1 MKIKLHTEKHPEDN
15 AMLQGLYSRS
25 PASVDDH
32 LEKLA
37 KVGSGDFMNKYYVNY
52 GHSSL
57 GDCGYITIYIEGV
70 SMLAAK
76 AVQDNALYAGQEVS
90 SRFVNWSNQF
100 FINPFETEKDP
111 FDTGF
116 NNDVAN
122 WVEYKTDYLY
132 SQYRLFYISN
142 LPKLV
147 THIKTKYPRQETEK
161 ETVYDKAVLA
171 RAFDILRGFLPCGA
185 STNVAWTTSL
195 RKANDHVRHL
205 AAHPLLEVRQVAHNI
220 HKELIATYPN
230 SIKPLPAYADLPTYE
245 KLSTQFY
252 GFRFPCN
259 GFETFQPVK
268 NPAGWPVD
276 FQLARKNE
284 DFQQYMK
291 AEYLTLINDRPK
303 YSELPKHDT
312 FFDQRIIATS
322 VLDFGSYRD
331 LQRHRNMK
339 LALPIIFMQSG
350 FEGWYYDELP
360 EGSKAEA
367 DKLFAAITKFC
378 VEDKYEHVLELQ
390 YILPMGTLLP
400 ISIDMDTRQAL
411 YLAELRSGKTV
422 HATLRPLAQALGKKI
437 TEHFGIKT
445 YCDFDADSWTI
456 RRGSQDIVEKVVQV

>member
-1 MKIKLHTEKHPEDN
+1 MKIKLHTEQHPEDN

-25 PASVDDH
+25 PASVDSH

-37 KVGSGDFMNKYYVNY
+37 AVGSGDFMSKYYVNY
-52 GHSSL
+52 GHASL
-57 GDCGYITIYIEGV
+57 ADCGYITIYIEGV

-76 AVQDNALYAGQEVS
+76 AIQDNPLYAGQEVS
-90 SRFVNWSNQF
+90 SRYVDWSNQP
-100 FINPFETEKDP
+100 FINPFETPIDES
-111 FDTGF
+111 GF
-116 NNDVAN
+116 RIDIGN
-122 WVEYKTDYLY
+122 WKGSKAQDLLD
-132 SQYRLFYISN
+132 QYRVFYVST

-147 THIKTKYPRQETEK
+147 THLKQKYPRQETEK
-161 ETVYDKAVLA
+161 ESVYDKAVLA

-195 RKANDHVRHL
+195 RKANDHIRHL
-205 AAHPLLEVRQVAHNI
+205 AAHPLAEVRDIAHKV
-220 HKELIATYPN
+220 HAELITTYPN
-230 SIKPLPAYADLPTYE
+230 SIKALPTYEELPVYE

-259 GFETFQPVK
+259 GFESFQPTR
-268 NPAGWPVD
+268 NPDGWPVD

-291 AEYLTLINDRPK
+291 DEYLALINDRPK

-360 EGSKAEA
+360 DRVKAEA
-367 DKLFAAITKFC
+367 DKLFAEITKFC

-422 HATLRPLAQALGKKI
+422 HATLRPLAQALGNKI

-445 YCDFDADSWTI
+445 YCDFDPDNWTI
-456 RRGSQDIVEKVVQV
+456 RRGSQDIIEKVVQE